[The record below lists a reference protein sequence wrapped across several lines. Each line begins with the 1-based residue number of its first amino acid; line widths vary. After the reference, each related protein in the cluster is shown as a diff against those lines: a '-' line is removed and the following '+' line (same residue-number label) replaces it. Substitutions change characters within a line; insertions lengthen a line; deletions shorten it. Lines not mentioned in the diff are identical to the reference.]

1 MKMNTAKNVLKGVG
15 GVLAV
20 CSAVTMMAGT
30 KSMSATSTKKT
41 IKKTTTTST
50 LTKKQNTTKNNT

>member
-20 CSAVTMMAGT
+20 SSAVTMMAGT

-41 IKKTTTTST
+41 IKKTASKIADVVDTVTSFM
-50 LTKKQNTTKNNT
+50 

>member
-1 MKMNTAKNVLKGVG
+1 MNTTKNIMKGVG

-30 KSMSATSTKKT
+30 KHMNATATSTKKT
-41 IKKTTTTST
+41 IKKTANKITDVIDAVTSFM
-50 LTKKQNTTKNNT
+50 

>member
-20 CSAVTMMAGT
+20 CSALTMAAGT
-30 KSMSATSTKKT
+30 KSMSATATKKT
-41 IKKTTTTST
+41 IKKTASKIADVVDTVTSFM
-50 LTKKQNTTKNNT
+50 